1 MIWSKLSDISGT
13 VTVTSMA
20 NLGKLMSNGPNGAP
34 ATVLLQSQT
43 GNILL
48 PPGAGVKQAAQ
59 AGAGQLVRQGPVMVR
74 QTAQAGQQSS
84 PVLVQLPSGE
94 IKRREDCNL
103 MIITLT
109 LRSTAGQASEPQP
122 WQHQL

>member
-1 MIWSKLSDISGT
+1 MTTVTRSNMSDISGT

-20 NLGKLMSNGPNGAP
+20 SLGKLMGNGPNGAP

-48 PPGAGVKQAAQ
+48 PPGAGAGVKQAAP
-59 AGAGQLVRQGPVMVR
+59 GAGQLVRQGPVMVR

-94 IKRREDCNL
+94 KRRSLEE
-103 MIITLT
+103 
-109 LRSTAGQASEPQP
+109 S
-122 WQHQL
+122 

>member
-1 MIWSKLSDISGT
+1 M
-13 VTVTSMA
+13 TSMA

-48 PPGAGVKQAAQ
+48 PPGVKQAAP
-59 AGAGQLVRQGPVMVR
+59 AAGQIVRQGPVMVR
-74 QTAQAGQQSS
+74 QTAQPGQQSS

-94 IKRREDCNL
+94 E
-103 MIITLT
+103 
-109 LRSTAGQASEPQP
+109 SSEE
-122 WQHQL
+122 L